1 MSNAAVTKEL
11 QVVRGEIVLSTT
23 PVLLRAVELEVVDS
37 RSYAVADNLL
47 SVIRKARKTWA
58 DRTSKITA
66 PLKEAMTQLKVSMAE
81 AKSFVEEVDS
91 PLAQGEQ
98 VLRDSMRQY
107 KLEEARLIEE
117 ERRKEQAEKDRL
129 WREAE
134 EKRIKAEQAKTPQMA
149 SRLANQ
155 AAKLEVAASTV
166 AAPVQVPVKVQ
177 GSGTRTVRAWRV
189 VDMQALLRGVLDGT
203 VPPDVIK
210 LDTPLVNGLHRLQPA
225 RVESWP
231 GLEGFDNIQ
240 IVGSRL

>member
-66 PLKEAMTQLKVSMAE
+66 PLKEAMAQLKVSMAE

-134 EKRIKAEQAKTPQMA
+134 EKRLKAEQAKTPQMA

-155 AAKLEVAASTV
+155 AAKLEVAAATV

-177 GSGTRTVRAWRV
+177 GSGTRTIRVWRV
-189 VDMQALLRGVLDGT
+189 VDLKALLQGVVDGT
-203 VPPDVIK
+203 VPTEIIS
-210 LDTPLVNGLHRLQPA
+210 LDTGFITGLHRLHPYQ
-225 RVESWP
+225 
-231 GLEGFDNIQ
+231 L
-240 IVGSRL
+240 